1 MVLSPLR
8 HVDSLPKSM
17 EYTVAQIEEARRLA
31 QQAQTQVTAQVE
43 MIDRMKRSG
52 LSTAV
57 AEEALRMMRKLHA
70 DLLKR
75 LKGMLGVKVD

>member
-1 MVLSPLR
+1 
-8 HVDSLPKSM
+8 M
-17 EYTVAQIEEARRLA
+17 EFTVAQIEEARRLA
-31 QQAQTQVTAQVE
+31 QQAETQVTAQVE

-75 LKGMLGVKVD
+75 LKGMLGGPHRC